1 VRPPWLIGHTG
12 QDNSDLEVLQTDIM
26 RFVAILGLCLA
37 AIFSLVHTASIEQ
50 ASIPAT
56 EKGTRAVASDATNP
70 VVPLPPSESKPEP
83 TVQANLESLPEPAP
97 VPAQEPDSEPV
108 SVPATLIP
116 PDKEAGYSLGF
127 ASVAALQSLLQRG
140 EVHLYAFGSETHYR
154 YRPGVAEFTESA
166 APAQYYLMQSETVP
180 RQLQRQLARVTDVS
194 ALTWGVVL
202 PLHTVTALSA
212 FLEKPGGGEL
222 LIDTTGTVSLVGS

>member
-56 EKGTRAVASDATNP
+56 ENVTGVVASDATNP
-70 VVPLPPSESKPEP
+70 NAPLPPSESK
-83 TVQANLESLPEPAP
+83 PEPAP
-97 VPAQEPDSEPV
+97 VPAQEPDSETV
-108 SVPATLIP
+108 SVPATVIP
-116 PDKEAGYSLGF
+116 PDKDAGYSLGF

-222 LIDTTGTVSLVGS
+222 LIDTTGAVSLVGS